1 MPIVRVTLDFAMVGQ
16 IFQNVLHFENTDG
29 LLTLSQ
35 IADDIQANWITPLR
49 TVTDD
54 NGSWVKITVK
64 DMANPTFSPFIK
76 PIAVPGSAD
85 FGNGSVPFAGIV
97 LLIGTGLAGRRG
109 RGRIFHPA
117 SATNSWLNNGIVT
130 AAAQTTWNAEGV
142 LGVIRNNYVLT
153 GGGFSSLHL
162 EVYHRD
168 DNTSTPCNSLVVRN
182 TFGCQ
187 RRRNIGVGI

>member
-85 FGNGSVPFAGIV
+85 H
-97 LLIGTGLAGRRG
+97 LERRG
-109 RGRIFHPA
+109 SARRDSKQLRSHRGWI
-117 SATNSWLNNGIVT
+117 
-130 AAAQTTWNAEGV
+130 
-142 LGVIRNNYVLT
+142 
-153 GGGFSSLHL
+153 L
-162 EVYHRD
+162 EP
-168 DNTSTPCNSLVVRN
+168 TP
-182 TFGCQ
+182 
-187 RRRNIGVGI
+187 